1 MRCRHD
7 REVLNGV
14 FPGNPL
20 CCRYMAELDERL
32 TRLRPLSRKT
42 WISLTQLFASEGIR
56 FTWASNALE
65 GNTLT
70 LRETQRVLEDGAT
83 IAGKSMRDHLEAV
96 NHAAA
101 VRRMHEIA
109 ERGEA
114 ITAHVMLELHALLMR
129 GIDDAWA
136 GRIRNDAAAI
146 AGTRYRPP
154 NADVAS
160 AGIDE
165 SFSRYAGRKDREHP
179 VLVAAVLHYEV
190 ARLHPFFDGNGR
202 TARLLMNAHL
212 LQHRYPPLIIEP
224 DRRGAYLDALD
235 AGQDAGDATVFR
247 LFVAESM
254 QQSLDQYVK
263 ILG

>member
-1 MRCRHD
+1 MMSAMPELDD
-7 REVLNGV
+7 RLNGLR
-14 FPGNPL
+14 PL
-20 CCRYMAELDERL
+20 PEKAWTSL
-32 TRLRPLSRKT
+32 TRL
-42 WISLTQLFASEGIR
+42 FAAEDVR

-109 ERGEA
+109 DRGEA
-114 ITAHVMLELHALLMR
+114 ITVHVMLELHGLLMR

-136 GRIRNDAAAI
+136 GRIRNDAVAI
-146 AGTRYRPP
+146 AGTRHRPP
-154 NADVAS
+154 DADAAS
-160 AGIDE
+160 AGVE
-165 SFSRYAGRKDREHP
+165 ASFARYAARKERDHP
-179 VLVAAVLHYEV
+179 VLVAADLHYDV

-202 TARLLMNAHL
+202 TARLLMNAHV

-224 DRRGAYLDALD
+224 DRRGAYLDTLDEGQEIGD
-235 AGQDAGDATVFR
+235 AGAFR
-247 LFVAESM
+247 LFVAAGM
-254 QQSLDQYVK
+254 QQSIAQYAT
-263 ILG
+263 ILQ

>member
-1 MRCRHD
+1 MMS
-7 REVLNGV
+7 L
-14 FPGNPL
+14 
-20 CCRYMAELDERL
+20 MADLDERL
-32 TRLRPLSRKT
+32 SRLRPLPEKT
-42 WISLTQLFASEGIR
+42 WTRLTRLFAVEDVR

-109 ERGEA
+109 DQGE
-114 ITAHVMLELHALLMR
+114 TLTVHVMLELHGLLMR
-129 GIDDAWA
+129 GIDDLWA
-136 GRIRNDAAAI
+136 GRIRNDAVAI

-160 AGIDE
+160 TGVDE
-165 SFSRYAGRKDREHP
+165 SFARYSDRRKRDHA
-179 VLVAAVLHYEV
+179 VLVAADLHYEI

-212 LQHRYPPLIIEP
+212 LQHLYPPLIIEP

-235 AGQDAGDATVFR
+235 AGQDTGDAGAFR
-247 LFVAESM
+247 FFVADAM
-254 QQSLDQYVK
+254 QQSLEHYAK

>member
-1 MRCRHD
+1 M
-7 REVLNGV
+7 E
-14 FPGNPL
+14 
-20 CCRYMAELDERL
+20 ELDERL
-32 TRLRPLSRKT
+32 SRLRPLAGNTWSR
-42 WISLTQLFASEGIR
+42 LTRLFAAEDVR

-101 VRRMHEIA
+101 IRRMHEIA
-109 ERGEA
+109 ETSEA
-114 ITAHVMLELHALLMR
+114 ITTHVMLELHGLLMR
-129 GIDDAWA
+129 GIDDTWA
-136 GRIRNDAAAI
+136 GRIRNDAVAI

-154 NADVAS
+154 DADAAS
-160 AGIDE
+160 AGLDD
-165 SFSRYAGRKDREHP
+165 SFERYEARKDRDHP
-179 VLVAAVLHYEV
+179 VLVAADLDYEI

-212 LQHRYPPLIIEP
+212 LQRRYPPLIIEP
-224 DRRGAYLDALD
+224 DRRGVYLDALD
-235 AGQDAGDATVFR
+235 AGQDVGDASAFR
-247 LFVAESM
+247 LYVADAMLTSAEHYR
-254 QQSLDQYVK
+254 Q

>member
-1 MRCRHD
+1 MGLLEERLSR
-7 REVLNGV
+7 LA
-14 FPGNPL
+14 PL
-20 CCRYMAELDERL
+20 PQSSWTSL
-32 TRLRPLSRKT
+32 TRLFS
-42 WISLTQLFASEGIR
+42 AEDVR

-101 VRRMHEIA
+101 VRRMHEIVD
-109 ERGEA
+109 RGKLL
-114 ITAHVMLELHALLMR
+114 TVHVMLELHGLLMR
-129 GIDDAWA
+129 GIDDTWA
-136 GRIRNDAAAI
+136 GRIRNDAVAI

-154 NADVAS
+154 NADAAS
-160 AGIDE
+160 TGVDE
-165 SFSRYAGRKDREHP
+165 SFARYAERRGCDHP
-179 VLVAAVLHYEV
+179 VLVAGDLHYEI

-235 AGQDAGDATVFR
+235 AGQETGDAGAFR
-247 LFVAESM
+247 LFVADAMLQALEH
-254 QQSLDQYVK
+254 YAN

>member
-1 MRCRHD
+1 M
-7 REVLNGV
+7 
-14 FPGNPL
+14 P
-20 CCRYMAELDERL
+20 ELEERL
-32 TRLRPLSRKT
+32 RRLRPLPEST
-42 WISLTQLFASEGIR
+42 WSGLTRLFAAEDVR

-109 ERGEA
+109 ERSEA
-114 ITAHVMLELHALLMR
+114 ITVHVMLALHGLLMR

-136 GRIRNDAAAI
+136 GRIRNDAVAI

-160 AGIDE
+160 AGWM
-165 SFSRYAGRKDREHP
+165 SRSRATPSAKIASTRSSSRQTSITRSRDCTRSSTAT
-179 VLVAAVLHYEV
+179 AAPHDY
-190 ARLHPFFDGNGR
+190 
-202 TARLLMNAHL
+202 
-212 LQHRYPPLIIEP
+212 
-224 DRRGAYLDALD
+224 
-235 AGQDAGDATVFR
+235 
-247 LFVAESM
+247 S
-254 QQSLDQYVK
+254 
-263 ILG
+263 

>member
-1 MRCRHD
+1 M
-7 REVLNGV
+7 LSM
-14 FPGNPL
+14 
-20 CCRYMAELDERL
+20 MAQLDERL
-32 TRLRPLSRKT
+32 SRLRPLPESS
-42 WISLTQLFASEGIR
+42 WSSLTRLFTAEDVR

-83 IAGKSMRDHLEAV
+83 IAGKSMREHLEAV

-101 VRRMHEIA
+101 ARRMHEIA
-109 ERGEA
+109 EHGHP
-114 ITAHVMLELHALLMR
+114 ITVHVMLELHGLLMR

-136 GRIRNDAAAI
+136 GRIRNDAVAI

-154 NADVAS
+154 NADAAS
-160 AGIDE
+160 AGVDA
-165 SFSRYAGRKDREHP
+165 SFARYAERKVREHP
-179 VLVAAVLHYEV
+179 VLVAADLHYDV

-212 LQHRYPPLIIEP
+212 LQRRYPPLIIEP

-235 AGQDAGDATVFR
+235 TGQETGDAGAFR
-247 LFVAESM
+247 LFVADAM
-254 QQSLDQYVK
+254 QQSLEHYAT
-263 ILG
+263 ILK

>member
-1 MRCRHD
+1 MMS
-7 REVLNGV
+7 L
-14 FPGNPL
+14 
-20 CCRYMAELDERL
+20 MAELDERL
-32 TRLRPLSRKT
+32 NRLRPLPEKT
-42 WISLTQLFASEGIR
+42 WTSLTRLFAAEDIR

-109 ERGEA
+109 DGGE
-114 ITAHVMLELHALLMR
+114 TLTVHVMLELHRLLMR

-136 GRIRNDAAAI
+136 GRIRNDAVAI
-146 AGTRYRPP
+146 AGTHYRPQ

-160 AGIDE
+160 AGVDE
-165 SFSRYAGRKDREHP
+165 SFARYGARRELDHP
-179 VLVAAVLHYEV
+179 VLVAADLHYEI

-235 AGQDAGDATVFR
+235 AGQDTGDAGAFR
-247 LFVAESM
+247 LFVADAM
-254 QQSLDQYVK
+254 LQSVQHYAK
-263 ILG
+263 ILR

>member
-1 MRCRHD
+1 M
-7 REVLNGV
+7 VPV
-14 FPGNPL
+14 MP
-20 CCRYMAELDERL
+20 ELDDRLDALRPLPEKAWTSL
-32 TRLRPLSRKT
+32 TRL
-42 WISLTQLFASEGIR
+42 FAAEDVR

-83 IAGKSMRDHLEAV
+83 IAGKTMRDHLEAV

-109 ERGEA
+109 DRGEA
-114 ITAHVMLELHALLMR
+114 ITVHVMLELHGLLMR

-136 GRIRNDAAAI
+136 GRIRNDAVAI
-146 AGTRYRPP
+146 AGTQYRPP
-154 NADVAS
+154 NADAAS
-160 AGIDE
+160 AGVDE
-165 SFSRYAGRKDREHP
+165 SFARYAGRKERDHP
-179 VLVAAVLHYEV
+179 VLVAADVHYEV

-235 AGQDAGDATVFR
+235 EGQETGDAGAFR
-247 LFVAESM
+247 LFVAAAM
-254 QQSLDQYVK
+254 QQSLAHYAE
-263 ILG
+263 ILH

>member
-1 MRCRHD
+1 M
-7 REVLNGV
+7 VSV
-14 FPGNPL
+14 
-20 CCRYMAELDERL
+20 MAELDERL
-32 TRLRPLSRKT
+32 SRIRPLPESKWSALTRL
-42 WISLTQLFASEGIR
+42 FAAEDVR

-101 VRRMHEIA
+101 VHRMHEIA
-109 ERGEA
+109 DHGET
-114 ITAHVMLELHALLMR
+114 ITVHVMLELHGLLLR
-129 GIDDAWA
+129 GIDDGWA
-136 GRIRNDAAAI
+136 GRIRNGAVAI
-146 AGTRYRPP
+146 AGTAYRPP
-154 NADVAS
+154 NADAAS
-160 AGIDE
+160 AGLDE
-165 SFSRYAGRKDREHP
+165 SFARYAERKEHAHP
-179 VLVAAVLHYEV
+179 VLVAADLHYEI

-235 AGQDAGDATVFR
+235 AKQDVGDATAFR
-247 LFVAESM
+247 LFVADAM
-254 QQSLDQYVK
+254 QQSLEQYAK
-263 ILG
+263 ILQ

>member
-1 MRCRHD
+1 
-7 REVLNGV
+7 
-14 FPGNPL
+14 
-20 CCRYMAELDERL
+20 MAELDERL
-32 TRLRPLSRKT
+32 SRLQ
-42 WISLTQLFASEGIR
+42 SLPANAWAGLVRLFAAEDVR

-83 IAGKSMRDHLEAV
+83 IAGKSMREHLEAV

-114 ITAHVMLELHALLMR
+114 LTVHVMLELHGLLLR

-136 GRIRNDAAAI
+136 GRIRNDAVAI
-146 AGTRYRPP
+146 AGTQYRPP
-154 NADVAS
+154 HADAAS
-160 AGIDE
+160 AGVDDT
-165 SFSRYAGRKDREHP
+165 FARYGERKDRDHP
-179 VLVAAVLHYEV
+179 VVVAADLHYET

-212 LQHRYPPLIIEP
+212 LQRFFPPLIIEP
-224 DRRGAYLDALD
+224 NARGAYLDALD
-235 AGQDAGDATVFR
+235 AGQETGDASAFR
-247 LFVAESM
+247 LFIAGAM
-254 QQSLDQYVK
+254 QQSLEQYAK
-263 ILG
+263 ILSI

>member
-1 MRCRHD
+1 MTDLDD
-7 REVLNGV
+7 RLN
-14 FPGNPL
+14 
-20 CCRYMAELDERL
+20 
-32 TRLRPLSRKT
+32 RLRPLPENT
-42 WISLTQLFASEGIR
+42 WSALTRLFAAEDVR

-114 ITAHVMLELHALLMR
+114 ITVHVMLELHGLLMR
-129 GIDDAWA
+129 GIDDGWA
-136 GRIRNDAAAI
+136 GRIRNDAIAI

-160 AGIDE
+160 AGVDD
-165 SFSRYAGRKDREHP
+165 SFARYAERKDGEHP
-179 VLVAAVLHYEV
+179 VLVATDLHYEI

-212 LQHRYPPLIIEP
+212 LQHRHPPLIIEP

-235 AGQDAGDATVFR
+235 TGQDTGDPSAFR
-247 LFVAESM
+247 LFVADAM
-254 QQSLDQYVK
+254 LQSIEQYAK

>member
-1 MRCRHD
+1 
-7 REVLNGV
+7 
-14 FPGNPL
+14 
-20 CCRYMAELDERL
+20 MAELDERL
-32 TRLRPLSRKT
+32 SRLRPLPENT
-42 WISLTQLFASEGIR
+42 WSGLTRLFATEDVR

-101 VRRMHEIA
+101 IRRMHEVA
-109 ERGEA
+109 DSCEA
-114 ITAHVMLELHALLMR
+114 ITVHVMLELHGLLMR

-136 GRIRNDAAAI
+136 GRIRNDAAAV

-154 NADVAS
+154 NADAAS
-160 AGIDE
+160 AGVDE
-165 SFSRYAGRKDREHP
+165 SFARYAERREHAHP
-179 VLVAAVLHYEV
+179 VLVASDLHYEI

-202 TARLLMNAHL
+202 TARLLMNVHL

-235 AGQDAGDATVFR
+235 AGQDVGDATAFR
-247 LFVAESM
+247 LFVADSM
-254 QQSLDQYVK
+254 LQSLEHYAR
-263 ILG
+263 ILE

>member
-1 MRCRHD
+1 M
-7 REVLNGV
+7 VSV
-14 FPGNPL
+14 
-20 CCRYMAELDERL
+20 MAELDDRLGALRPLPEKAWTSL
-32 TRLRPLSRKT
+32 TRL
-42 WISLTQLFASEGIR
+42 FAAEDVR

-109 ERGEA
+109 DRGEP
-114 ITAHVMLELHALLMR
+114 ITVHVMLELHGLLMR

-136 GRIRNDAAAI
+136 GRIRNDAVAI

-154 NADVAS
+154 DADAAS
-160 AGIDE
+160 AGVDA
-165 SFSRYAGRKDREHP
+165 SSARYAERKGRDHP
-179 VLVAAVLHYEV
+179 VLVAADLHYEI

-202 TARLLMNAHL
+202 AARLLMNAHL

-224 DRRGAYLDALD
+224 DRRGDYLDALD
-235 AGQDAGDATVFR
+235 EGQETGDARAFR
-247 LFVAESM
+247 LFVVDAM
-254 QQSLDQYVK
+254 RQSLEQYAK
-263 ILG
+263 IL

>member
-1 MRCRHD
+1 
-7 REVLNGV
+7 
-14 FPGNPL
+14 
-20 CCRYMAELDERL
+20 MAELDERL
-32 TRLRPLSRKT
+32 SRLLPLSENKWSGLTRL
-42 WISLTQLFASEGIR
+42 FAAEDVR

-83 IAGKSMRDHLEAV
+83 IAGKSMHDHLEAV

-109 ERGEA
+109 ERVEA
-114 ITAHVMLELHALLMR
+114 ITVQVMLELHGLLMR

-136 GRIRNDAAAI
+136 GRIRNDAVAI

-154 NADVAS
+154 HADAAS
-160 AGIDE
+160 AGVDE
-165 SFSRYAGRKDREHP
+165 SFARYAERKDGEHP
-179 VLVAAVLHYEV
+179 VLVAADVHYQT

-224 DRRGAYLDALD
+224 DRRSAYLDALD
-235 AGQDAGDATVFR
+235 AGQDVGDATSFR
-247 LFVAESM
+247 LFVADAME
-254 QQSLDQYVK
+254 QSLEHYAK
-263 ILG
+263 ILT

>member
-1 MRCRHD
+1 M
-7 REVLNGV
+7 V
-14 FPGNPL
+14 P
-20 CCRYMAELDERL
+20 YMADLDERL
-32 TRLRPLSRKT
+32 SRLLPLPETKWVSLTRL
-42 WISLTQLFASEGIR
+42 FAAEDVR

-101 VRRMHEIA
+101 VRRMHDLA
-109 ERGEA
+109 DRSDA
-114 ITAHVMLELHALLMR
+114 ITVHVMLELHGLLMR

-136 GRIRNDAAAI
+136 GRIRTDAVAI
-146 AGTRYRPP
+146 AGTAYRPP
-154 NADVAS
+154 SADVAS
-160 AGIDE
+160 AGLDE
-165 SFSRYAGRKDREHP
+165 SFTRYAERKETAHP
-179 VLVAAVLHYEV
+179 VLVAADLHYEV

-212 LQHRYPPLIIEP
+212 LQRRFPPLIIEP

-235 AGQDAGDATVFR
+235 AGENVGDASAFR
-247 LFVAESM
+247 LFVADAM
-254 QQSLDQYVK
+254 LQSLQQYAK
-263 ILG
+263 TLA

>member
-1 MRCRHD
+1 M
-7 REVLNGV
+7 LSA
-14 FPGNPL
+14 
-20 CCRYMAELDERL
+20 MAELDERL
-32 TRLRPLSRKT
+32 SRLRPLADDRWT
-42 WISLTQLFASEGIR
+42 SLTRLFAAEDVR

-83 IAGKSMRDHLEAV
+83 IAGKPLRDHLEAV

-109 ERGEA
+109 DRGE
-114 ITAHVMLELHALLMR
+114 TLTVHVMLELHGLLMR

-136 GRIRNDAAAI
+136 GRIRNDAVAI

-154 NADVAS
+154 DADAAS
-160 AGIDE
+160 AGVDE
-165 SFSRYAGRKDREHP
+165 SFARYTERRNRDHA
-179 VLVAAVLHYEV
+179 VLVAGDLHYEI

-235 AGQDAGDATVFR
+235 EGQETGDASAFR
-247 LFVAESM
+247 LFVADAMLEALEYYARS
-254 QQSLDQYVK
+254 
-263 ILG
+263 